1 MRTNLGELER
11 EVLQVVWRSGQASAD
26 RVRQALRRE
35 LKESTVRTVLARLE
49 NKGYLTHRVE
59 QRTFLYR
66 AMKPPSHLAAR
77 AVQRVA
83 DWFCDGSVD
92 AVLLGMV
99 EAKVVSRRDLRR
111 LVERIEKGDSG
122 RK

>member
-1 MRTNLGELER
+1 MRSKLGELER
-11 EVLQVVWRSGQASAD
+11 EVLQAVWRSGQASAD
-26 RVRQALRRE
+26 QVRQALRRP
-35 LKESTVRTVLARLE
+35 LKESTVRTVLGRLE
-49 NKGYLTHRVE
+49 NKGYLSHRVE
-59 QRTFLYR
+59 QRAFVYR
-66 AMKPPSHLAAR
+66 AVKPPAHLAAR

-99 EAKVVSRRDLRR
+99 EAKILNRRDLRR
-111 LVERIEKGDSG
+111 LVERIEKADSG

>member
-1 MRTNLGELER
+1 MRSKLGELER
-11 EVLQVVWRSGQASAD
+11 QVVQAVWRSGQASAD
-26 RVRQALRRE
+26 QVRQALRRP
-35 LKESTVRTVLARLE
+35 LKESTVRTVLGRLE
-49 NKGYLTHRVE
+49 KKGYLAHRVE

-66 AMKPPSHLAAR
+66 AVKPPAHLAAR

-99 EAKVVSRRDLRR
+99 EAKVISRRDLRR
-111 LVERIEKGDSG
+111 LIERLEKDESG
-122 RK
+122 GK

>member
-1 MRTNLGELER
+1 MQTGLGELER
-11 EVLQVVWRSGQASAD
+11 DVLKAVWRSGQATAD
-26 RVRQALRRE
+26 QVRQTLGRP
-35 LKESTVRTVLARLE
+35 LKESTVRTVLSRLE
-49 NKGYLTHRVE
+49 NKGYLAHRVE

-66 AMKPPSHLAAR
+66 AVKPPAHLAAR

-99 EAKVVSRRDLRR
+99 EAKVLSRRDLRR
-111 LVERIEKGDSG
+111 LVEKIERSDSG
-122 RK
+122 RT